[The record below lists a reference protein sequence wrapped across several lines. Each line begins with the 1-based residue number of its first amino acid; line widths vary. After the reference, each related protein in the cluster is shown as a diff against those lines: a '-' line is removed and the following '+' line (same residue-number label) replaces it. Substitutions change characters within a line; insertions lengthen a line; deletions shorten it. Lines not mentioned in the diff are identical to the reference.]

1 MASQQEYNMMFKLS
15 AQLGKEFGTTFSSAQ
30 KSLGETQKQIQAL
43 NKQQSDISAYQ
54 KQQQSVEATTKKL
67 ADLQQ
72 QYENIQREIQETEGF
87 SSSLENK
94 LLDKQRAI
102 EKTSASLEHQTQKL
116 DEMGD
121 ALRES
126 GIDTDHLKEK
136 SEELTRQMDALAD
149 EQAKAAKSAEEY
161 GDAGVSAFEAVGS
174 ALVAAGVMKM
184 MTELI
189 GLYKEAIDSSAAY
202 ADEIITV
209 SAQYGVSAQELQ
221 SYYYAAELVD
231 VSVDTLTKSMAKN
244 IKSMAAARDGS
255 KQSAEAYE
263 ALGISVVNADGTLR
277 DSEKVY
283 WEVIDAL
290 GKQTNETER
299 DALAQQLLGKSAL
312 ELNTLIKA
320 GSGTMKEY
328 AQEAQKAGYILSDD
342 VLATLGA
349 LDDAEQKQ
357 QNNLTALKNAIGNA
371 VAPEMTKLKEL
382 ENELLSGLTAFVN
395 ENPVLVKS
403 IMALTATAAAALAV
417 YTGYVAVKKTMNA
430 IRTVSTALRAAETK
444 ATVTQTVATGAQTV
458 ATEGAT
464 AAQISLNAAMAANP
478 IGLIITA
485 VAALTAGIAAL
496 GIEMAKESDVTKQLT
511 AKSQSELKQ
520 IQNLKKEYKEAC
532 KSYGETSSEA
542 RSLAAEIDELEG
554 KYEVSKQTI
563 GEFAEEVEN
572 SGKKAADAKKKYN
585 DLLGEID
592 ATTSESLFLIDKIS
606 ELSSSTEK
614 AISNRSAISAIVKN
628 ITSEYSDIGLVF
640 DENTGKFNKSTEEL
654 RRFIEANQEAKKLE
668 AVWAEYTRLLEQA
681 SSQKGVLDKTQEER
695 ELAGKELSRAYAEY
709 KEYENSF
716 WGRLAGDKAIVSKKG
731 TAYTQAW
738 SKYNVSSKEA
748 LEKATKDYEDTLRQ
762 IAAIE
767 EEYGKKES
775 SENIEKNAGSL
786 ERAVLLVRKGYLTA
800 EKAASKYNLSI
811 EKINNQIEI
820 EKENEEN
827 LVLAVQAVK
836 DGFMDASEASDTYGH
851 SVENITG
858 YSKIYD
864 QISALDTLAVAYKD
878 TYDAAEKS
886 ITGQYNLWETA
897 AVVIA
902 TDIDT
907 INQALTTQLAYWSD
921 YNTDLTNLLNRAKDI
936 DGLAEVIAQ
945 IADGS
950 ADAVN
955 AIAGMADASDEDLK
969 QMVANW
975 KALQKA
981 QEASATTIAEL
992 ATGYSEELSEMINAV
1007 KDTIDTLDIDSETA
1021 ALAKAAV
1028 DAYAQAIAD
1037 GKWDAV
1043 AAAEEMAKLVANA
1056 LAISPTDIAV
1066 SKVQSYINEHNMQEG
1081 DRARWGQDPEFYKVW
1096 SEAVQAVGSADQLHS
1111 MVSGANNSKAEAPSQ
1126 EVTVPKTTT
1135 TSTSSGTSANFK
1147 VNGRTVNSSGGGP
1160 KAVEFYASGT
1170 ESARAGLAL
1179 VGEEGPELVMMR
1191 GGEKVLDAQN
1201 TESMLGGSVTITISP
1216 SFVVNGGD
1224 GDIEDRL
1231 REFAGEIVEEVK
1243 DALEQSGVD
1252 SRRSVYA

>member
-255 KQSAEAYE
+255 KNSAEAYE
-263 ALGISVVNADGTLR
+263 ALGISVVNTDGTLR

-349 LDDAEQKQ
+349 LDDAEQKH
-357 QNNLTALKNAIGNA
+357 QNNLTALKNAVGNA
-371 VAPEMTKLKEL
+371 VAPELTKLKEL

-417 YTGYVAVKKTMNA
+417 YTGYVAVKKTLNTV
-430 IRTVSTALRAAETK
+430 RTISTALRAAETA
-444 ATVTQTVATGAQTV
+444 ATVTQTGASVAHTEAVV
-458 ATEGAT
+458 AET
-464 AAQISLNAAMAANP
+464 AAQNGLNASMVAGAGLYALLAAAFVA
-478 IGLIITA
+478 A
-485 VAALTAGIAAL
+485 VAAEVAIANKWADSIKKEMDASNRLTA
-496 GIEMAKESDVTKQLT
+496 
-511 AKSQSELKQ
+511 QSRAEQKQ
-520 IQNLKKEYKEAC
+520 IQELKVEYKKAC
-532 KSYGETSSEA
+532 EVYGETSIEA
-542 RSLAAEIDELEG
+542 QSLRAEIEDLEG
-554 KYEVSKQTI
+554 KYESAKQTV
-563 GEFAEEVEN
+563 GEFTEEIEASAN
-572 SGKKAADAKKKYN
+572 AAKEAKKAYENTLQEIEKKHAQSN
-585 DLLGEID
+585 
-592 ATTSESLFLIDKIS
+592 ALIDQLFDPSGNPTSNQVKIIHVVD
-606 ELSSSTEK
+606 ELNNSY
-614 AISNRSAISAIVKN
+614 SNLGL
-628 ITSEYSDIGLVF
+628 TYDI
-640 DENTGKFNKSTEEL
+640 NSKKFNKSAAEL
-654 RRFIEANQEAKKLE
+654 REL
-668 AVWAEYTRLLEQA
+668 
-681 SSQKGVLDKTQEER
+681 VL
-695 ELAGKELSRAYAEY
+695 A
-709 KEYENSF
+709 
-716 WGRLAGDKAIVSKKG
+716 
-731 TAYTQAW
+731 
-738 SKYNVSSKEA
+738 SKEA
-748 LEKATKDYEDTLRQ
+748 EEAEAAWERYTSLVLTSPEKQGLYEKAQR
-762 IAAIE
+762 
-767 EEYGKKES
+767 EYDEA
-775 SENIEKNAGSL
+775 KNAYDNAKKAYDDYAWSFSGIAESL
-786 ERAVLLVRKGYLTA
+786 FAGGITNSETWLAHLSNESIV
-800 EKAASKYNLSI
+800 AAQ
-811 EKINNQIEI
+811 NQRIQ
-820 EKENEEN
+820 EEN
-827 LVLAVQAVK
+827 LNAAKAEYEKIKNEIAEIESKYSYSDDALETPEENLRKAISAVRKEYMDVATAAQKYGVLQSRLSSLIAIEKKNEESLSFALRAVE
-836 DGFMDASEASDTYGH
+836 DGFMSAAEASEIYGV
-851 SVENITG
+851 SVE
-858 YSKIYD
+858 KIKWY
-864 QISALDTLAVAYKD
+864 QEIKTIISGLEDLSNAYES

-886 ITGQYNLWETA
+886 IKGQYRLWDTA
-897 AVVIA
+897 AIVVPK
-902 TDIDT
+902 DIEE
-907 INQALTTQLAYWSD
+907 INNALETQLAYWED
-921 YNTDLTNLLNRAKDI
+921 YAKDLDVLRGKSI
-936 DGLAEVIAQ
+936 DGLSDMIAAELS
-945 IADGS
+945 DGS
-950 ADAVN
+950 AESVNIVAGMVN
-955 AIAGMADASDEDLK
+955 ATDDQIEK
-969 QMVANW
+969 MVDNW
-975 KALQKA
+975 RKRNAE
-981 QEASATTIAEL
+981 QEEVARQYVEI
-992 ATGYSEELSEMINAV
+992 ATGFTGELNKMAGEMNSAIEALNLDDEAEAAA
-1007 KDTIDTLDIDSETA
+1007 KDTVA
-1021 ALAKAAV
+1021 AYV
-1028 DAYAQAIAD
+1028 QAIRD
-1037 GKWDAV
+1037 GKFDAV

-1056 LAISPTDIAV
+1056 LAVSPTDKTANAV
-1066 SKVQSYINEHNMQEG
+1066 NKVQSYINDHNMREG

-1096 SEAVQAVGSADQLHS
+1096 SEAVEAVGSADKLHS
-1111 MVSGANNSKAEAPSQ
+1111 MVSGANKQ
-1126 EVTVPKTTT
+1126 TTT
-1135 TSTSSGTSANFK
+1135 ATSTSSNLQS
-1147 VNGRTVNSSGGGP
+1147 RDRMVNSVGGGP
-1160 KAVEFYASGT
+1160 KVMELYANGT
-1170 ESARAGLAL
+1170 ESARAGFAL
-1179 VGEEGPELVMMR
+1179 VGEEGPELVMMH
-1191 GGEKVLDAQN
+1191 GGEKVLDAQR
-1201 TESMLGGSVTITISP
+1201 TESLFGGSVTITISP

-1224 GDIEDRL
+1224 SDIEDRL